1 MPYYKRGPLGSTV
14 EPSVAYPTG
23 TTPLYNGR
31 ISASTA
37 TTYGD
42 HVHMN
47 LVKGGRIFVRL
58 GRRSASSAGAALTWT
73 IEEKPTL
80 NGGGWAVLNAAV
92 SSTLHATA
100 GSTAVVT
107 SAQAAA
113 NQKVLLTADTQ
124 TIAAGDVIFIDDNGQ
139 EEFATVA
146 SVVSNTSITLTDP
159 LLYTHAA
166 STTIYNK
173 AEIFAPVVVPD
184 ATYAVRAVIA
194 AGSYTKNFF
203 IQIVYVG
210 IEETYAGGTLL
221 ISPTP

>member
-23 TTPLYNGR
+23 TPALYSGR
-31 ISASTA
+31 IAGSTA
-37 TTYGD
+37 TTYGPS
-42 HVHMN
+42 VNTN

-58 GRRSASSAGAALTWT
+58 GRRNASSAVAALTWT

-80 NGGGWAVLNAAV
+80 QGGGWAVLNAAV

-107 SAQAAA
+107 STEALKG
-113 NQKVLLTADTQ
+113 QKVLLTSNTQ
-124 TIAAGDVIFIDDNGQ
+124 TIAAGDVILIDDNGL
-139 EEFATVA
+139 EEFGTVA
-146 SVVSNTSITLTDP
+146 SVASNTSITLTDN

-166 STTIYNK
+166 GVDIHNK

-184 ATYAVRAVIA
+184 ETYCMRAVIA
-194 AGSYTKNFF
+194 AGSYTRNFF

-210 IEETYAGGTLL
+210 FEETYAGGTLL